1 MAYGPEPYDC
11 RSPSSA
17 VYCSLRYS
25 PPPDTVIGLA
35 SPSWSWPL
43 LLGVAFAFGVT
54 ASGWNGVFLA
64 EVARLAPEG
73 RVGEATGAVLMF
85 GFAGLIVGPL
95 VMAGV
100 AAVANLGVA
109 YGLLGLSTLVGT
121 LALMGK
127 HR

>member
-1 MAYGPEPYDC
+1 MSLCAAVMALAGP
-11 RSPSSA
+11 
-17 VYCSLRYS
+17 
-25 PPPDTVIGLA
+25 T
-35 SPSWSWPL
+35 WSWPL

-85 GFAGLIVGPL
+85 GFAGLIMGPL
-95 VMAGV
+95 AMASI
-100 AAVANLGVA
+100 AAVSGLSVA
-109 YGLLGLSTLVGT
+109 YGLLGLTTLVGT
-121 LALMGK
+121 LALMGR